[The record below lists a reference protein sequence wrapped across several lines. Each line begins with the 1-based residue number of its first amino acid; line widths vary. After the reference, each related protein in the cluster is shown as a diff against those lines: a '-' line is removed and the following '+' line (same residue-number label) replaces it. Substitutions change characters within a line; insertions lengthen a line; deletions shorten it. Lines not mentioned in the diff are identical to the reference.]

1 MKQELS
7 YNKQAFTLSEIV
19 ILTMV
24 IGSLSA
30 AAIVNYQPA
39 VEKMRSHEG
48 GQILLNILAS
58 QKRFSLENGGNYA
71 NQLADLDIEFRSSN
85 KFNAPTAASV
95 NPIGSVTRTGAYT
108 LSIAYNDNTHVTDIT
123 CADGPAGICAK
134 MGFPKQY

>member
-1 MKQELS
+1 MILDSKG
-7 YNKQAFTLSEIV
+7 FTLVEMV
-19 ILTMV
+19 VLTII
-24 IGSLSA
+24 IGALA
-30 AAIVNYQPA
+30 GVAIVNYQPV

-48 GQILLNILAS
+48 EQILLNILAS